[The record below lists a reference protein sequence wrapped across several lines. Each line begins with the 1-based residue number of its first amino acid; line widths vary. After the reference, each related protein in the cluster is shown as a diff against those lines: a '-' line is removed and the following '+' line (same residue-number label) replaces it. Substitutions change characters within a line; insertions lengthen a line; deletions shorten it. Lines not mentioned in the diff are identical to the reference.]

1 MIARVLLICALPWL
15 SACAVG
21 DYVADL
27 LEGEAN
33 IEPPAPLTE
42 IETTLEIE
50 TLWSTTVGRGVEKQF
65 LKLTPV
71 AAGDL
76 IFTADRKGT
85 VSAVNAQTGKLVWK
99 QDTEQAISG
108 GPGIGEGAVLLGTS
122 EAEVLALSQED
133 GHLVWKSAVTSEV
146 LAAPRAAEGVAV
158 ARTVDGKLFGF
169 DASDG
174 QRLWVYDRQV
184 PALTLRGTSAP
195 VLVNGLAV
203 TGFDNGSLVALEL
216 KTGKPV
222 WEVLI
227 AQPRGRS
234 DLERMV
240 DIDAEPLVIDG
251 TLYVAA
257 FQRGVAAMS
266 LESGRISWERDVSS
280 YAGIAADPG
289 NVYVS
294 DDQGHVWALDRY
306 TGSSVWKQEKLHARA
321 LSAPATIGDYVV
333 VGDFEG
339 YLHWM
344 RRDDG
349 EIVARVRV
357 DKSRIIAPPFV
368 ENDTLFA
375 YSSDG
380 TLGAY
385 RPK

>member
-1 MIARVLLICALPWL
+1 MIARVLLICALTWL

-50 TLWSTTVGRGVEKQF
+50 TRWSTTVGRGVEKQF

-76 IFTADRKGT
+76 IFTADRKGE
-85 VSAVNAQTGKLVWK
+85 VSAVNAQTGKLVWE
-99 QDTEQAISG
+99 QDTEQPISG
-108 GPGIGEGAVLLGTS
+108 GPGVGEGAVLLGTS

-158 ARTVDGKLFGF
+158 ARTVDGKLFGI

-222 WEVLI
+222 WEALV

-257 FQRGVAAMS
+257 FQRGVAAMT
-266 LESGRISWERDVSS
+266 LESGQISWERDVSS

-357 DKSRIIAPPFV
+357 DKSRIIAAPFV
-368 ENDTLFA
+368 EHDTLFA

-385 RPK
+385 RAK